1 MDNQKAFTIF
11 AISIIAGTA
20 TVITAA
26 VTLQGGTFP
35 PVIYVIEHVALS
47 LLLRSAY
54 KSFDG
59 TNWLARGMDFVGLT
73 GQDLVAEPTAPATM
87 TPAVPAVPATTAR
100 AA

>member
-1 MDNQKAFTIF
+1 MDNQKVFTIF
-11 AISIIAGTA
+11 AITMIAGTA

-26 VTLQGGTFP
+26 VTLQGGSFP
-35 PVIYVIEHVALS
+35 PVIYLIEHVVLS

-59 TNWLARGMDFVGLT
+59 TNWLARGMDLIGLT
-73 GQDLVAEPTAPATM
+73 VQEVAAEPTAPDAATSE
-87 TPAVPAVPATTAR
+87 AVAVTTAK